1 MNSIESFV
9 GRVLVG
15 DSIERM
21 RALPAASVDVIF
33 ADPPYN
39 LQLRGELHRPDAS
52 RVDGVDE
59 DWDRFPD
66 MASYDRFTTE
76 WLAEA
81 RRLLKPDGTLWAMG
95 SYHNIYRV
103 GAVLQDLGYWV
114 LNEII
119 WRKSNPMQIGRA

>member
-1 MNSIESFV
+1 MTHSCPTRRSSAL

-39 LQLRGELHRPDAS
+39 LQLRSELHRPDAS

-81 RRLLKPDGTLWAMG
+81 RRLLKD
-95 SYHNIYRV
+95 
-103 GAVLQDLGYWV
+103 
-114 LNEII
+114 
-119 WRKSNPMQIGRA
+119 RKSTRLNSSP